1 MGYSFKSIRTVVKM
15 FECRS
20 RPKLSEDAYQKYCV
34 KITRIEEVMSIKSKE
49 PFLPVPPL
57 RWLAWLI

>member
-1 MGYSFKSIRTVVKM
+1 MDYNLKSIRTVAKL

-20 RPKLSEDAYQKYCV
+20 RPNLSEDAYQKYCV
-34 KITRIEEVMSIKSKE
+34 KITRIVEVMGIKSKE

>member
-1 MGYSFKSIRTVVKM
+1 M

-20 RPKLSEDAYQKYCV
+20 RPNLSEDAYQKYCV
-34 KITRIEEVMSIKSKE
+34 KITRIVEVMGIKSEE